1 MCHFAGVKYMSKLEA
16 DDIIFASFNNHVFE
30 VSTIFLFKDKVR
42 FRAHPTMNVYTI
54 TVKAIDALTMQNT
67 MTTEQLNTIF
77 KIRIKKTQVEFGIL
91 PR

>member
-1 MCHFAGVKYMSKLEA
+1 
-16 DDIIFASFNNHVFE
+16 
-30 VSTIFLFKDKVR
+30 
-42 FRAHPTMNVYTI
+42 MNVYTI

-67 MTTEQLNTIF
+67 MTAEQLNTIF

>member
-30 VSTIFLFKDKVR
+30 VSTIFFYLKTKC
-42 FRAHPTMNVYTI
+42 ASEHPTMNVYTI

-67 MTTEQLNTIF
+67 MTTE
-77 KIRIKKTQVEFGIL
+77 
-91 PR
+91 